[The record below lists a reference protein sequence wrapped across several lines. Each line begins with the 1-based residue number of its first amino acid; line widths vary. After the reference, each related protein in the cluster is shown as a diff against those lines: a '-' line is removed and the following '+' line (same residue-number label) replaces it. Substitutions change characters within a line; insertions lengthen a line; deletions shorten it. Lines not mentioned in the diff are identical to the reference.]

1 MAVIKFGWLLLEDA
15 YRIEAN
21 VDGEQVGLDIL
32 DTAGQV
38 SKLGLM
44 VSVYL

>member
-1 MAVIKFGWLLLEDA
+1 MLLEDA

-38 SKLGLM
+38 TRFAVLCLPT
-44 VSVYL
+44 L